1 MKLMEVK
8 DPETSVAIEAKKQ
21 EAIELRRT
29 EDINVKRVL
38 SQLVHQVDDGLKNTG
53 LSEGPVYDFISD
65 SLQEWRMSSASS
77 ES

>member
-1 MKLMEVK
+1 MKNVERVMKLMEVK
-8 DPETSVAIEAKKQ
+8 DPETSVAIEANKQ

-65 SLQEWRMSSASS
+65 SLQE
-77 ES
+77 